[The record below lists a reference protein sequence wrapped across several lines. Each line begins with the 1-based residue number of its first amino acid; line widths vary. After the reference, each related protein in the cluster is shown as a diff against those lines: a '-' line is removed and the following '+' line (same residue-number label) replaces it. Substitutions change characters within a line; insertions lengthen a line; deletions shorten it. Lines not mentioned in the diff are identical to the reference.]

1 MSSES
6 GSRSQLG
13 EPLAGNR
20 NFMIDESGHIDDLV
34 GIITK
39 KTVPV
44 KKENLRSNAG
54 PGSPSRGGR
63 GGSPKNR

>member
-1 MSSES
+1 MSSQS
-6 GSRSQLG
+6 GSRSHLG

-20 NFMIDESGHIDDLV
+20 NFMIDENGHIDDLV

-44 KKENLRSNAG
+44 KKENLRSNLGA
-54 PGSPSRGGR
+54 GSPSRGGR
-63 GGSPKNR
+63 GGSAKKG